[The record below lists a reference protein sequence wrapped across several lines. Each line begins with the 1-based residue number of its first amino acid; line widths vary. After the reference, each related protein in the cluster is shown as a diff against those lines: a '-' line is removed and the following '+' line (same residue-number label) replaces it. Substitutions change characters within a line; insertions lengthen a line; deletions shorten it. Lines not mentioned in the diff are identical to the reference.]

1 MISDKANVFE
11 SVKLGK
17 NVKVGAY
24 AEVGRDVVVGDN
36 TNISA
41 GVFIP
46 ENVVLEDNVF
56 VGPHAVFTNDKN
68 PPSFGEWRKEKPT
81 IVKSGASIGANSTI
95 LPNLTIGKDSVV
107 GAGSVVTKNVS
118 DGTTVVG
125 NPARI
130 LR

>member
-11 SVKLGK
+11 SAKLGK

-46 ENVVLEDNVF
+46 ENVIIEDNVF
-56 VGPHAVFTNDKN
+56 VGPNAVFTNDKN
-68 PPSFGEWRKEKPT
+68 PPSFGEWRKEEPT

-95 LPNLTIGKDSVV
+95 LPSLTIGKGSVV
-107 GAGSVVTKNVS
+107 GAGSVVTKNVP
-118 DGTTVVG
+118 DGVTVVG
-125 NPARI
+125 SPARI
-130 LR
+130 LK

>member
-11 SVKLGK
+11 SAKLGR

-46 ENVVLEDNVF
+46 ENVIIEDNVF
-56 VGPHAVFTNDKN
+56 IGPHAVFTNDKN
-68 PPSFGEWRKEKPT
+68 PPSFGEWRKEEPT
-81 IVKSGASIGANSTI
+81 IVKSGASIGA
-95 LPNLTIGKDSVV
+95 
-107 GAGSVVTKNVS
+107 KNVP
-118 DGTTVVG
+118 GGVTVVG

-130 LR
+130 LG

>member
-1 MISDKANVFE
+1 MISDKANVFD
-11 SVKLGK
+11 SAKLGE

-24 AEVGRDVVVGDN
+24 AEVGREVVVGIN

-41 GVFIP
+41 GVFVP

-95 LPNLTIGKDSVV
+95 LPNLTIGRDSVV
-107 GAGSVVTKNVS
+107 GASSVVTKDVP
-118 DGTTVVG
+118 DGVTVVG

-130 LR
+130 LK

>member
-11 SVKLGK
+11 SAKLGK

-46 ENVVLEDNVF
+46 ENVIIEDNVF

-68 PPSFGEWRKEKPT
+68 PPSFGKWRKEKPT

-95 LPNLTIGKDSVV
+95 LPSLTIGKNSVV
-107 GAGSVVTKNVS
+107 GAGSVVTKNVP
-118 DGTTVVG
+118 DKVTVVG

>member
-1 MISDKANVFE
+1 MISDKANVFD
-11 SVKLGK
+11 SAQLGK

-46 ENVVLEDNVF
+46 ENVIIEDNVF

-68 PPSFGEWRKEKPT
+68 PPSFGEWRKEEPN
-81 IVKSGASIGANSTI
+81 IIKSGASIGANSTI
-95 LPNLTIGKDSVV
+95 LPNLTIGKNSVV
-107 GAGSVVTKNVS
+107 GAGAVVTKNVP
-118 DGTTVVG
+118 DGVTVVG
-125 NPARI
+125 SPARI
-130 LR
+130 LK

>member
-11 SVKLGK
+11 SAKLGK

-46 ENVVLEDNVF
+46 ENVVIEDNVF

-68 PPSFGEWRKEKPT
+68 PPSFGEWRKEEPT
-81 IVKSGASIGANSTI
+81 IVKSGSSIGANSTI
-95 LPNLTIGKDSVV
+95 LPSLTIGKGSVV
-107 GAGSVVTKNVS
+107 GAGSVVIKNVP
-118 DGTTVVG
+118 DGVTVAG

-130 LR
+130 LK

>member
-1 MISDKANVFE
+1 MISDKANVFD
-11 SVKLGK
+11 SAQLGK

-24 AEVGRDVVVGDN
+24 AEIGRDVLVGDN

-56 VGPHAVFTNDKN
+56 VGPHVVFTNDKN
-68 PPSFGEWRKEKPT
+68 PPSFGKWRDSIPT

-95 LPNLTIGKDSVV
+95 LPNLVIGKNSVV
-107 GAGSVVTKNVS
+107 GAGSVVTKDVP
-118 DGTTVVG
+118 DGVTVVG
-125 NPARI
+125 NPAKI
-130 LR
+130 LK

>member
-1 MISDKANVFE
+1 MISEKANVFE
-11 SVKLGK
+11 SAKLGN

-41 GVFIP
+41 GVFVP

-56 VGPHAVFTNDKN
+56 IGPHAVFTNDKN

-81 IVKSGASIGANSTI
+81 LVKSGASIGANSTI
-95 LPNLTIGKDSVV
+95 LPNIIIGKDSVV
-107 GAGSVVTKNVS
+107 GAGSVVTKDVP
-118 DGTTVVG
+118 DGVTVVG

>member
-1 MISDKANVFE
+1 M
-11 SVKLGK
+11 
-17 NVKVGAY
+17 
-24 AEVGRDVVVGDN
+24 VVGDN

-95 LPNLTIGKDSVV
+95 LPNITIGKGSVV
-107 GAGSVVTKNVS
+107 GAGAVVTKNVP
-118 DGTTVVG
+118 DGVTVVG

>member
-1 MISDKANVFE
+1 MLISYAIRVKATNTLRIGKACPLVQE
-11 SVKLGK
+11 SNQECGLG
-17 NVKVGAY
+17 N
-24 AEVGRDVVVGDN
+24 
-36 TNISA
+36 
-41 GVFIP
+41 
-46 ENVVLEDNVF
+46 
-56 VGPHAVFTNDKN
+56 
-68 PPSFGEWRKEKPT
+68 GEWRKEKPT